1 MCAVAGS
8 WASRRPSLAPYVTV
22 TARRERQDEAHRL
35 GGPCC
40 DILRT
45 RRPGHVEHRERRAA
59 LENLPALQAR

>member
-1 MCAVAGS
+1 M
-8 WASRRPSLAPYVTV
+8 LAI
-22 TARRERQDEAHRL
+22 L
-35 GGPCC
+35 CC